1 MKLVGE
7 FFECLDLDDNGAID
21 EREAKAKLKEDAHY
35 LFEDCEVDQDGTITR
50 ARFFEGFD
58 RYKNRIALQ
67 KEREEG
73 KGKTEANTD
82 NPELIGALKR
92 SIEMAREFNRSTR
105 MLLEE
110 AMVGTVR
117 LEDDEEDDM
126 DERKD
131 SQPPKYWPM
140 QKPVHDKKP
149 YLS

>member
-1 MKLVGE
+1 VLSVVLCLVMLY
-7 FFECLDLDDNGAID
+7 F
-21 EREAKAKLKEDAHY
+21 
-35 LFEDCEVDQDGTITR
+35 
-50 ARFFEGFD
+50 
-58 RYKNRIALQ
+58 
-67 KEREEG
+67 G
-73 KGKTEANTD
+73 KQ
-82 NPELIGALKR
+82 
-92 SIEMAREFNRSTR
+92 
-105 MLLEE
+105 